1 MLNLFFFCHLATK
14 MYFFKVNNRKTSR
27 KRCVNIV
34 KVNNKNIRT
43 TDVVLIFLL
52 LTLNIFHT
60 FICFFILDFEQ
71 VNVSWANNDRKID
84 ELTWKE
90 TKTCFLDIVA

>member
-1 MLNLFFFCHLATK
+1 M
-14 MYFFKVNNRKTSR
+14 
-27 KRCVNIV
+27 
-34 KVNNKNIRT
+34 
-43 TDVVLIFLL
+43 FLL

-60 FICFFILDFEQ
+60 FICVSTLDFEQ

-84 ELTWKE
+84 EFTWKE

>member
-1 MLNLFFFCHLATK
+1 M
-14 MYFFKVNNRKTSR
+14 
-27 KRCVNIV
+27 
-34 KVNNKNIRT
+34 
-43 TDVVLIFLL
+43 FLL

-60 FICFFILDFEQ
+60 FICVSTLDFEQ